1 MEALLTLVLIETFL
15 INTVSELER
24 RKRGKLIA
32 KWATGNITMDE
43 IKILKKQPWF
53 RKAFKEVRVSTEKK
67 DIFCINFL
75 KVYVLCHKINAN
87 MYR

>member
-24 RKRGKLIA
+24 RKRRNLFT

-43 IKILKKQPWF
+43 IKMLKKQPWF
-53 RKAFKEVRVSTEKK
+53 RKGFKEVHVPTEKK
-67 DIFCINFL
+67 DN
-75 KVYVLCHKINAN
+75 
-87 MYR
+87 